1 MSRPKKEYNNVFSV
15 MMEYHN
21 NIVVPF
27 IKTFNNAWGGFR
39 IKSRRCI
46 SRRDQ
51 LEKDN
56 PYINYQDLEHMYE
69 YILMN
74 NFIVQFLNQEEYNK
88 CLSLTR
94 SGDQSNI
101 IIGANLL
108 YKMIEDKKLE
118 IQEKLKNE

>member
-1 MSRPKKEYNNVFSV
+1 MGRPKKEYNNVFSV

-21 NIVVPF
+21 NTVVPF
-27 IKTFNNAWGGFR
+27 IKTFNTWGGFR

-51 LEKDN
+51 LENDN
-56 PYINYQDLEHMYE
+56 SKVHWQDLEHMYE

-74 NFIVQFLNQEEYNK
+74 NFIVQFLDQEEYDK
-88 CLSLTR
+88 CLTLTR
-94 SGDQSNI
+94 SGDQANI

>member
-1 MSRPKKEYNNVFSV
+1 MSKPKKEYNNVFSV

-21 NIVVPF
+21 NTVVPF
-27 IKTFNNAWGGFR
+27 IKTFNIWGQFK

-46 SRRDQ
+46 SRRDE
-51 LEKDN
+51 LENDN
-56 PYINYQDLEHMYE
+56 RNIHYLDLEYMYE

-74 NFIVQFLNQEEYNK
+74 NFIVQFLNQEEYNR

-118 IQEKLKNE
+118 IRNKLEHE